1 MKTTYSRNHQ
11 GISRLVP
18 GMFLWIL
25 MFAMPFGQAA
35 ARTFAGGAITG
46 VMAPQQDPKTLTA
59 DGNRT
64 LPDPV
69 LRMPPTSLNPKGI
82 SVLQAYPNPASGPVI
97 FEFAVDA
104 DIRVIMDLY
113 NTTGARVANLFNADV
128 RAGMNQKVTFSDTL
142 PDGLYIYI
150 LRYGTEKM
158 TGKLVVKR

>member
-18 GMFLWIL
+18 GMFLWLIL
-25 MFAMPFGQAA
+25 AAMPFGQAA

-46 VMAPQQDPKTLTA
+46 VMAPQQEPKSLLS

-64 LPDPV
+64 LPD
-69 LRMPPTSLNPKGI
+69 LRIPPTSLNPKGI

-113 NTTGARVANLFNADV
+113 NTSGARVANLFNADV